1 MRRKNA
7 LGVMST
13 HRERLVVAAA
23 KAAGLTDR
31 VAFEIVAECP
41 WLDGEEEVGEELAP
55 ELFAETAER
64 LSLSSAEVAR
74 LVSAYNTRVRSYN
87 NLYEYTQSEAYSV
100 MAEALASEGRHGAFG
115 EGDYWLVSDSFA
127 TRTPRV
133 VVFNGFR
140 LSAHGLTALQQ
151 ALSRYASIY
160 DRLLRTSEDGAE
172 IETLRPT

>member
-1 MRRKNA
+1 
-7 LGVMST
+7 MST
-13 HRERLVVAAA
+13 HRARLVVAAA
-23 KAAGLTDR
+23 QAAGLADR
-31 VAFEIVAECP
+31 VASELVAECP

-55 ELFAETAER
+55 ELFADVAKRLR
-64 LSLSSAEVAR
+64 LSSEEVAR

-87 NLYEYTQSEAYSV
+87 NLYEYTQSEAYAV
-100 MAEALASEGRHGAFG
+100 MAEALATEGRHGAFG

-133 VVFNGFR
+133 VLFNEFR
-140 LSAHGLTALQQ
+140 FSALGLAALKL

-160 DRLLRTSEDGAE
+160 DRLLISMEDGAE